1 MSIGRPA
8 IIVGQAIVVGVLVVV
23 VYLTLLR
30 PEDESTLS
38 RVDAPG
44 GAQITQQPVNPS
56 DRDDGPGGGERG
68 RDGGGGGGGGGGR
81 GPGGGSDL
89 VGSAFVPATAGA
101 GAEALPVAPVAPPAG
116 PEAEPESPASDQYQN
131 AVSRLTERLR

>member
-56 DRDDGPGGGERG
+56 DRDDGPGGGERA
-68 RDGGGGGGGGGGR
+68 RDGGGGR

-89 VGSAFVPATAGA
+89 VGSAFVPATA

-116 PEAEPESPASDQYQN
+116 PEAEPESPASDQYHN